1 MTAKVSKKNSFST
14 LSYQVLWLGSGIRP
28 PRTIPLGPTNFV
40 VGGNLEAKRLNRTFY
55 GIETRDE
62 HRCFYLNEG
71 LNRTFYGIET
81 LTDVD
86 TTGAE
91 IVLIVPFMELK
102 RLL

>member
-1 MTAKVSKKNSFST
+1 MKLFT
-14 LSYQVLWLGSGIRP
+14 LGELSSLNRTFYGIE
-28 PRTIPLGPTNFV
+28 TNFV